1 MTEPRLLQNFSGGRA
16 IVVTDLA
23 SSLDELTTSLNRLGV
38 TTNSADIVESIAA
51 IDLATLQP
59 DRDVIFI
66 DGDISDAAVLPRSA
80 IARLPPAPIV
90 GLLGVS
96 APSRLKALMRA
107 GATSF
112 LRKPIH
118 GAAVYP
124 ALFIGVNEYRRH
136 RHLETLLEDQ
146 GRRRRGRRDVV
157 KAIIRTMSEYG
168 IDDDEAYDLLRRR
181 SMTLRQT
188 LEDLCED
195 LVRSSDGQEYGE
207 FVPRR
212 KLAD

>member
-1 MTEPRLLQNFSGGRA
+1 
-16 IVVTDLA
+16 VTDLA

-80 IARLPPAPIV
+80 IARLPPAPII

>member
-80 IARLPPAPIV
+80 IARLPPAPII

>member
-23 SSLDELTTSLNRLGV
+23 SSIDELTTSLNRLGV

-124 ALFIGVNEYRRH
+124 ALFIGINEYRRH